1 MPGLESLIPFLI
13 ATVIF
18 AFMPGPAILY
28 TAAQTMAR
36 GRRAGF
42 MAALGIHLGC
52 YVHVV
57 ASAFGLSAVFVHV
70 PAAYLAVKLVGAAYL
85 VWLGVGMIRQ
95 KLTGDLDTEDQKAL
109 RQAKSP
115 RRAFFESMTVEI
127 LNPKVAIFFIA
138 FLPQF
143 VDPAA
148 GLPMWAQFMLLGA
161 FVNLCFSSVDVMVI
175 FAADKVSS
183 SMKTVGNRFALPQ
196 KLAGL
201 TMIGL
206 GARLALVDD

>member
-1 MPGLESLIPFLI
+1 MPGFDSLIPFFI
-13 ATVIF
+13 ATAIF

-28 TAAQTMAR
+28 TAAQTVAR

-52 YVHVV
+52 YMHVI
-57 ASAFGLSAVFVHV
+57 AAALGLSAIFTHV
-70 PAAYLAVKLVGAAYL
+70 PLAYTLVKLAGAAYL
-85 VWLGVGMIRQ
+85 VWLGIKMIRQ
-95 KLTGDLDTEDQKAL
+95 KLSPEDMAHDQEMIG
-109 RQAKSP
+109 QAKSA

-143 VDPAA
+143 VDGQA
-148 GLPMWAQFMLLGA
+148 GWPVWAQFIALGA
-161 FVNLCFSSVDVMVI
+161 FVNICFSSADVMVI
-175 FAADKVSS
+175 FAADKVAK
-183 SMKTVGNRFALPQ
+183 SMRGVGRKLDLPN

-201 TMIGL
+201 AIIGL
-206 GARLALVDD
+206 GARLALTDK